1 MVIYV
6 FKRIFAHSKQYQGSN
21 STGQPNS
28 VEINQEIEKRYE
40 EEINDVLAHYIP
52 QLFKQ
57 VRNSDAL
64 TILAWSEEVRRLVN
78 KDIPLNIRY
87 AIARA
92 IKMKFE
98 NYGNT
103 IGVH

>member
-1 MVIYV
+1 M
-6 FKRIFAHSKQYQGSN
+6 FKSVFAHSKQYQGSN

-52 QLFKQ
+52 QLYKQ
-57 VRNSDAL
+57 LRNSDAL
-64 TILAWSEEVRRLVN
+64 TLLAWSEEARRLIN